1 MPSIF
6 QASGQH
12 LLYSMVLLG
21 REECILW
28 ILRGETLYIQ
38 RGKHVSLEKF
48 LWTEINK
55 SDYVEKIKSSCI
67 FHELKRF

>member
-12 LLYSMVLLG
+12 LFYSMVLLG

-38 RGKHVSLEKF
+38 RGKHVTLEKIF
-48 LWTEINK
+48 MDRNK
-55 SDYVEKIKSSCI
+55 QK
-67 FHELKRF
+67 